1 MWKRKARKS
10 KDEAVSPE
18 PPEPDGRKSGQGQM
32 LHPGAKAGQAEGNL
46 PTVSQ
51 LSNNQLIRRLLGIAW
66 RYRLGCLKI
75 VGMQLMLVGL
85 GLAGLTLFGLALD
98 YLRHEA
104 LPDSTKMPRW
114 PLGIEPPASWDPMRV
129 VLLLSGC
136 MLAVAAAYGFL
147 RFRTIIGGAR
157 LSQKIIVSLRREV
170 YDKLQRLSFRFFD
183 QSTSGS
189 IINRVTGDVQSVRMF
204 IDGVVMQFVLVVL
217 TLVVYVTYML
227 RTNAILTLVS
237 LGTAPVMFLI
247 SRRFSKTVRPSYRR
261 ARELGDALILRLSEN
276 IQGMHVVKCFG
287 RQAIENRRF
296 QTANRRIKWQRRGIF
311 HLTSMFI
318 PSIEG
323 MSSLNMSL
331 LMLVGGYMV
340 MTNENFT
347 LGQGFVVFAGLLG
360 GFSGQ
365 VNQLANITN
374 TVQYSLTGAQRV
386 FEVLDQPVEIQNP
399 PKPVRLERA
408 KGRVA
413 FEGVTFGY
421 RDLDPVLE
429 EISFEVEPGQC
440 VAVVGATGS
449 GKSTLLSLI
458 PRFYDPRPRKGR
470 VLVDGRD
477 VREYDLDDLRRN
489 VGLVFQESFL
499 FSNTVAANIAFG
511 HPEATEAQIR
521 KAAEIAA
528 AADFIEELPDKYR
541 TVIGEHGSNLSGGQR
556 QRLAIARAILLEPPI
571 LLLDDATSAVDPE
584 TEHEILAAMDNAM
597 QGRTTFVVAHRLSTL
612 RRADLVIVLDQ
623 GRIIQRGT
631 HEELMN
637 EKGHYRRAASLQIA
651 DAESKRLLGVGE
663 GAA

>member
-1 MWKRKARKS
+1 
-10 KDEAVSPE
+10 
-18 PPEPDGRKSGQGQM
+18 
-32 LHPGAKAGQAEGNL
+32 
-46 PTVSQ
+46 
-51 LSNNQLIRRLLGIAW
+51 
-66 RYRLGCLKI
+66 
-75 VGMQLMLVGL
+75 MQLMLVGL
-85 GLAGLTLFGLALD
+85 GLAGLTLFGLSLD
-98 YLRHEA
+98 YLRHQA
-104 LPDSTKMPRW
+104 LPDSARAPRW
-114 PLGIEPPASWDPMRV
+114 PLGIEPPAGWDPMSV
-129 VLLLSGC
+129 VLLLSGA
-136 MLAVAAAYGFL
+136 MLAVAAAYACL
-147 RFRTIIGGAR
+147 RFSTIVAGAR

-227 RTNAILTLVS
+227 RTNAVLTLVS
-237 LGTAPVMFLI
+237 LGTAPVMFLL
-247 SRRFSKTVRPSYRR
+247 SRRFSKTVRPWYRR

-323 MSSLNMSL
+323 MSSLNMCL
-331 LMLVGGYMV
+331 LMLFGGYMV
-340 MTNENFT
+340 MTNEDFT
-347 LGQGFVVFAGLLG
+347 LGQGYVVFAGLLS
-360 GFSGQ
+360 GFSSQ

-399 PKPVRLERA
+399 PRPVHVERA
-408 KGRVA
+408 EGRVA

-429 EISFEVEPGQC
+429 EIGFEAEPGQC
-440 VAVVGATGS
+440 VAVVGATGA

-458 PRFYDPRPRKGR
+458 PRFYDPRRGR
-470 VLVDGRD
+470 VRIDGRD

-511 HPEATEAQIR
+511 HPEATEAQVR

-528 AADFIEELPDKYR
+528 AADFIEELPDKYQ

-584 TEHEILAAMDNAM
+584 TEHEILAAMDRAM

-612 RRADLVIVLDQ
+612 RRADQVIVLDK

-637 EKGHYRRAASLQIA
+637 VKGHYRRAASLQVA